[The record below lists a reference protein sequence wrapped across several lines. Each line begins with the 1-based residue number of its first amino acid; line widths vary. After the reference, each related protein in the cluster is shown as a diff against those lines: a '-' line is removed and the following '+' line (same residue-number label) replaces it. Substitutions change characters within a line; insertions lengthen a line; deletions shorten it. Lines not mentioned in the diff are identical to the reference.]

1 MSFNVLKLLSYLLD
15 FIRENNFHPLN
26 AAVANVRLNENFVKH
41 EIFTEFEMRVSFI
54 GVFVLPLFYCVNNYA
69 PVFIYISMCECM
81 VETCI

>member
-1 MSFNVLKLLSYLLD
+1 MRLSLMD
-15 FIRENNFHPLN
+15 DWMKISWNMRF
-26 AAVANVRLNENFVKH
+26 
-41 EIFTEFEMRVSFI
+41 FTEFEMRVSFI